1 MDVPGRPAR
10 APRGKSSAVVVAC
23 ACLAVVVAGAQES
36 KPRPADELSFARLK
50 ADAVVAAPM
59 RPGAVATAEAVVLST
74 EGGLVRVSAKGN
86 QASPAVLTGQS
97 ACASLAVGNDAIWAP
112 LCGAGRIARVDEKTS
127 GVGAPLELGPADPAG
142 RIAASVG
149 SVWVATAASGVVSRI
164 DPASGTAVAEI
175 RVAAEPSAVVA
186 SGEAVWVTSAA
197 GNLLT
202 HVNAHTNEVV
212 ATVKVGPRPG
222 RLAVGEGAVWTLN
235 RGDGSVSRVDPATH
249 KVVAT
254 ISVGQAAADGE
265 IAAGAGAVW
274 VSAKGLPLVRID
286 PASNRVA
293 QRFTGDHGGAVLVAH
308 GSLWLAGPAGDT
320 WRVDP
325 QLVVALRP

>member
-10 APRGKSSAVVVAC
+10 APRGKRSAVVA
-23 ACLAVVVAGAQES
+23 AFASLVVAAASAQES
-36 KPRPADELSFARLK
+36 KPRPADELAFARLT
-50 ADAVVAAPM
+50 ADATVAVAM
-59 RPGAVATAEAVVLST
+59 RPGAVATAEAVVLP
-74 EGGLVRVSAKGN
+74 GDRGLVRVAAKGSH
-86 QASPAVLTGQS
+86 ASPAVLTGQV
-97 ACASLAVGNDAIWAP
+97 ACASLAVGDGAIWAP
-112 LCGAGRIARVDEKTS
+112 LCEAGRIARVDEKTA
-127 GVGAPLELGPADPAG
+127 GIGAPIELRITDPSG
-142 RIAASVG
+142 RIGTSVG
-149 SVWVATAASGVVSRI
+149 SVWIATAAAGVLSRV
-164 DPASGTAVAEI
+164 DAETGAVVAEI
-175 RVAAEPSAVVA
+175 RVAAEPSSVVA
-186 SGEAVWVTSAA
+186 SGDAVWITSAA
-197 GNLLT
+197 GNVLT

-249 KVVAT
+249 KVEAT
-254 ISVGQAAADGE
+254 IAIGPAAAEGE

-293 QRFTGDHGGAVLVAH
+293 QRFTGEHGGAVLVAH

-325 QLVVALRP
+325 LLVAALRP